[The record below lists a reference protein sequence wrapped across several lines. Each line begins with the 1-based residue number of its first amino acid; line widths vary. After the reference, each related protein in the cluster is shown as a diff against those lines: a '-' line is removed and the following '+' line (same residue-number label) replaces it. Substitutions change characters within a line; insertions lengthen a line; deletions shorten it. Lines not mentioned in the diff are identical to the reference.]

1 MAGTTT
7 TKPKPVVTIPA
18 NLKPGTAMTRFSDFV
33 DRTSVLSDELLDS
46 LEASERA
53 AIEALGAF
61 VVTVEEA
68 LPQEVASTAEVAKK
82 LTESGLEMADRLVHT
97 QYALLRKGVDSTGK
111 ALRARDGAK
120 LEAVH

>member
-1 MAGTTT
+1 MAGTT

-18 NLKPGTAMTRFSDFV
+18 NLKPGTVMTRFSGVV
-33 DRTSVLSDELLDS
+33 DRTSVLSDELLGS

-61 VVTVEEA
+61 VVSVEEA
-68 LPQEVASTAEVAKK
+68 LPQEVAGTADVAKK

-97 QYALLRKGVDSTGK
+97 QYAFLRKGIDSTGK
-111 ALRARDGAK
+111 ALRSRDEAK
-120 LEAVH
+120 LQAAH